1 MAKSTAAPAA
11 AGAAAPVATP
21 KATKP
26 AHHLPTPPRAR
37 DEFTGIGGTYMRDP
51 ATGVRTRV
59 PPPAPAEGDDNT
71 AAA

>member
-59 PPPAPAEGDDNT
+59 PPPAAAEGDDNT